1 MNNIRVENKATTS
14 DGGASSDSGIAPCGC
29 PRRSLPPPIP
39 LTMPFSESEEGKLK
53 EWILAKNA
61 DSAFNC
67 CSHQPLNKMTGPP
80 LHFDLDPTVKPV
92 DHNVPDIVSLHWHQQ
107 VKEGLEADCR
117 MGVLEKLTAN
127 TPVEWLHRMVL
138 TPKKMAGPEGLV
150 TSEQGLQNEHPPYR
164 IPISPGNQLSQER

>member
-1 MNNIRVENKATTS
+1 
-14 DGGASSDSGIAPCGC
+14 
-29 PRRSLPPPIP
+29 
-39 LTMPFSESEEGKLK
+39 MPFSESEEGKLK

-67 CSHQPLNKMTGPP
+67 CSHQPLKKMTGPP